1 MTLSRIPTLFFWGG
15 LLLRSP
21 QADAIKRTID
31 APEQYCDL
39 TDEVFVILG
48 ATSAMGPIE
57 VLLRHGATVVAV
69 DLDRSGTW
77 TNLLKKLEHS
87 PGRMIIP
94 VFKDKVDGDGSALGD
109 LDDSALAAVAG
120 CNLLTQVP
128 MIARWFKA
136 LMNDGLVPASGNN
149 LTVGNY
155 TYLDGELHVR
165 LAVACNFLID
175 ALCDVN
181 TECKIAF
188 LCTPPDC
195 HLIPEAAF
203 NAAQENY
210 ANAPLWQKMF
220 AGLLGLKRN
229 RMKPVEAEDGTY
241 YMVDGIVGQQGPN
254 YALAKRLQ
262 HWMAVAQRAEGHT
275 VASNVAP
282 STATISVTHNVLF
295 KMAYGGMHLFKPME
309 VRVSNSCAFLV

>member
-1 MTLSRIPTLFFWGG
+1 
-15 LLLRSP
+15 
-21 QADAIKRTID
+21 
-31 APEQYCDL
+31 
-39 TDEVFVILG
+39 
-48 ATSAMGPIE
+48 MGPIE

-188 LCTPPDC
+188 LCTPTDC